1 MKVVLASGLLLG
13 SSLLVHLVWWRISLP
28 KRQTR
33 ALLVIFALV
42 PVIVAVIS
50 GALLPSV
57 HLSGAQATLV
67 GLCDASCALTYIALY
82 SAIEQQSPTLAIVS
96 RLAAAGEAGCSE
108 DELRLS
114 FGQELPMANRLALM
128 EQSAWLHAD
137 GDSLVLTDEGRFF
150 ARLFDRAAN
159 VFGLAKGG

>member
-1 MKVVLASGLLLG
+1 VLLG
-13 SSLLVHLVWWRISLP
+13 SSFLVHLVWWRVSLP

-33 ALLVIFALV
+33 TLLVIFAVV
-42 PVIVAVIS
+42 PVLVAFT
-50 GALLPSV
+50 LPRL
-57 HLSGAQATLV
+57 HLSLPQVTLV
-67 GLCDASCALTYIALY
+67 ALFDASCALTYIALY

-96 RLAAAGEAGCSE
+96 RLAAAGDAGCSE
-108 DELRLS
+108 GELQQS

-128 EQSAWLHAD
+128 EQSSWLRVD
-137 GDSLVLTDEGRFF
+137 GTSLVLTDEGRFF